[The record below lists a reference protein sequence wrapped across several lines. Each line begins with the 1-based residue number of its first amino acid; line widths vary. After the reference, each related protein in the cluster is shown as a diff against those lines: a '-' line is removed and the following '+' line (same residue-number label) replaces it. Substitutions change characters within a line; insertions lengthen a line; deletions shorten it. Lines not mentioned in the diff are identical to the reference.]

1 MLTDE
6 EFHDWCLHQAISP
19 ETEVYIQRIRQSQ
32 PVRKVRSGISNICG
46 RYPSVKMGR
55 TIQFESQHVE
65 LWGIYEMERDD
76 DVLEYYDQPTR
87 LQLRYRA
94 RSGRNTTQWHTP
106 DFFVIRR
113 SSAGF
118 EEWKKASA
126 AEGLTVTMPER
137 YVCRSAGGW
146 ECPPGETAASVYGLS
161 YRVRTDAE
169 LHPLS
174 IQNLKFL
181 QDFWVHEYPVTSA
194 QEAHVLACLSTTP
207 GVSVTQLL
215 DVFSDL
221 PVDVIWALLTHN
233 RVFTNLSAASLMQW
247 DQVMLYLSAEEA
259 EHEARQIAALAP
271 PLPRFLRICFDG
283 RLWEVEKQG
292 EIVLLRPEVGPD
304 LTLSA
309 HILQHLFAT
318 GQAVEA
324 SDATPSAL
332 TKGAREILFC
342 AGPTQLQTAN
352 RRLSTILAYV
362 NGEPISVTAR
372 SVQKWLKE
380 FRQAESS
387 YGCGY
392 LGLLDKSAQRG
403 NREARVDSASKELLT
418 AFLKTHYA
426 VPQAK
431 RASAVYALYRE
442 ECTKQK
448 ISPVSPATFY
458 RERKVFTTPEVMAA
472 RRGKRAAYQERPW
485 FFYLDQTT
493 PRHGDRPFA
502 IAHLDHTPLDIVL
515 VSSITAKP
523 LARPWL
529 TFLTDAY
536 SRRVLAA
543 HVSYEEPSYRSAMMV
558 FRLCVQR
565 YGRLPQELVVDHGR
579 DFESVYFEALLAQC
593 FITKVERP
601 AGEPHAGAVIE
612 RLFGKTQSDFIQ
624 QLRGNTQASK
634 VPRQMT
640 REVDPRRLAV
650 WTLEKL
656 TIHLREYVHEYYDQ
670 MEHTALFMSPRET
683 YAQGMQLAGARSH
696 RIIASSEAFLMQT
709 RPTTRTGVAKVSASR
724 GITVNGLQYWNERMH
739 AKDIAGH
746 AVPVRFEPYDMGMIY
761 AFIDGQWLECIA
773 DNYAQVHGRSE
784 KEWGLIVEE
793 WREHQRQHSQKRQT
807 LNGPLLAQFL
817 QQVEQEEKIALQHQ
831 RDYEEQALRHSALA
845 SRPEGGKKTKEL
857 EPAEIVIDFAHIPA
871 FEEYR

>member
-19 ETEVYIQRIRQSQ
+19 ETEAYIQRIRTSQ
-32 PVRKVRSGISNICG
+32 PVRRVRSGVSNICG

-65 LWGIYEMERDD
+65 LWGIYDLERDE

-106 DFFVIRR
+106 DFFVIRQ
-113 SSAGF
+113 SGAGF
-118 EEWKKASA
+118 EEWKKASV
-126 AEGLTVTMPER
+126 AEGLMITMPER
-137 YVCRSAGGW
+137 YVRCSAGGW
-146 ECPPGETAASVYGLS
+146 QCPPGEQAAEVYGLS
-161 YRVRTDAE
+161 YRVRTDGE

-181 QDFWVHEYPVTSA
+181 QDFWIHEYPVSPS
-194 QEAHVLACLSTTP
+194 QEAHILACLAATP
-207 GVSVTQLL
+207 GISVNQLL
-215 DVFSDL
+215 DLSPEVS
-221 PVDVIWALLTHN
+221 VDVIWALLTQN
-233 RVFTNLSAASLMQW
+233 RIFTNLSASSLMQW
-247 DQVMLYLSAEEA
+247 DQVLLYLSAEEA
-259 EHEARQIAALAP
+259 EQDQQRKASLAP
-271 PLPRFLRICFDG
+271 PLPLFTRIRFDG
-283 RLWEVEKQG
+283 RLWEAESQG
-292 EIVLLRPEVGPD
+292 ETVLLRPEIGAV

-309 HILQHLFAT
+309 STLRHLLLT
-318 GQAVEA
+318 GQAREA
-324 SDATPSAL
+324 KADTPSTI
-332 TKGAREILFC
+332 TKEARDLWSQ
-342 AGPTQLQTAN
+342 AGPKQMERAN
-352 RRLSTILAYV
+352 QRLSTILAYV
-362 NGEPISVTAR
+362 NGESISFTAR
-372 SVQKWLKE
+372 SAQNWLRA
-380 FRQAESS
+380 FRQAEAT
-387 YGCGY
+387 YGYGY
-392 LGLLDKSAQRG
+392 LGLIDHFAQRG
-403 NREARVDSASKELLT
+403 NRGSRVDAASKELLL
-418 AFLKTHYA
+418 AFLKNHYA

-431 RASAVYALYRE
+431 RAMAIYALYRE
-442 ECTKQK
+442 ACLKQK
-448 ISPVSPATFY
+448 ISPVSQASFY
-458 RERKVFTTPEVMAA
+458 RERKRFTTPEVTAL

-493 PRHGDRPFA
+493 PRHGDCPFA

-515 VSSITAKP
+515 VSSITGKP

-536 SRRVLAA
+536 SRRILAA

-565 YGRLPQELVVDHGR
+565 YGRLPQELVVDHGP

-593 FITKVERP
+593 FVTKVERP
-601 AGEPHAGAVIE
+601 AGEPRAGAVIE
-612 RLFGKTQSDFIQ
+612 RLFGKMQTDFIQ

-640 REVDPRRLAV
+640 HEVDPKRLAV

-656 TIHLREYVHEYYDQ
+656 TMHLREYVHEYYDQ
-670 MEHTALFMSPRET
+670 MEHAALFMSPREA

-696 RIIASSEAFLMQT
+696 RLIAYSEAFLMQT
-709 RPTTRTGVAKVSASR
+709 RPTTRTGVAKISASR

-784 KEWGLIVEE
+784 KEWSLIVEE

-831 RDYEEQALRHSALA
+831 RDYEEQTLRHHALTL
-845 SRPEGGKKTKEL
+845 RPEGSKPDAQ
-857 EPAEIVIDFAHIPA
+857 PAKIVIDFAHIPT

>member
-1 MLTDE
+1 MLTNE
-6 EFHDWCLHQAISP
+6 EFHAWCLRNAFSP
-19 ETEVYIQRIRQSQ
+19 EIEAYIQRIRTSQ

-126 AEGLTVTMPER
+126 AEELTVTMPER
-137 YVCRSAGGW
+137 YMRRSTGGW
-146 ECPPGETAASVYGLS
+146 QCPPGEAAASVYGLA
-161 YRVRTDAE
+161 YQVRTDAE
-169 LHPLS
+169 LHPLF

-181 QDFWVHEYPVTSA
+181 QDFWIHEYPVASH
-194 QEAHVLACLSTTP
+194 QEEQILACLSTTP
-207 GVSVTQLL
+207 GISVAQLL
-215 DVFSDL
+215 DAFPDL
-221 PVDVIWALLTHN
+221 PIDAVWALLTHN

-247 DQVMLYLSAEEA
+247 DQVLLYLSAEEA
-259 EHEARQIAALAP
+259 EHEAQRLARLSP
-271 PLPRFLRICFDG
+271 PLPLFLRICFDG
-283 RLWEVEKQG
+283 RLWEVESRG

-304 LTLSA
+304 LTLPA
-309 HILQHLFAT
+309 PILQHLFTT

-324 SDATPSAL
+324 GDATPSAL
-332 TKGAREILFC
+332 TTEAREILSH
-342 AGPTQLQTAN
+342 AGPNQLQTAN

-380 FRQAESS
+380 FRQAEAG

-431 RASAVYALYRE
+431 RASTVYGLYCE

-458 RERKVFTTPEVMAA
+458 RERKVFTTPEVTAA

-493 PRHGDRPFA
+493 PRHGERPFA
-502 IAHLDHTPLDIVL
+502 LAHLDHTLLDIVL
-515 VSSITAKP
+515 VSSITGKP

-536 SRRVLAA
+536 SRRILAA
-543 HVSYEEPSYRSAMMV
+543 HVSYEEPSYRSAMMT

-565 YGRLPQELVVDHGR
+565 YGRLPQELVVDHGP

-593 FITKVERP
+593 FMTKIERP
-601 AGEPHAGAVIE
+601 AGEPRAGAVVE
-612 RLFGKTQSDFIQ
+612 RLFGKTQADFIQ

-634 VPRQMT
+634 IPRQMT
-640 REVDPRRLAV
+640 RSVDPKRLAV
-650 WTLEKL
+650 WTVERL
-656 TIHLREYVHEYYDQ
+656 TVQLRDYVHERYDQ
-670 MEHTALFMSPRET
+670 MEHSALFMSPREAYT
-683 YAQGMQLAGARSH
+683 QGMQLAGARSH
-696 RIIASSEAFLMQT
+696 RIIPYSDAFLMQT
-709 RPTTRTGVAKVSASR
+709 RPTTRTGVAKIHASR

-739 AKDIAGH
+739 AADIAGH
-746 AVPVRFEPYDMGMIY
+746 SVPVRFEPYDMGVVF

-784 KEWGLIVEE
+784 KEWDLILEE

-817 QQVEQEEKIALQHQ
+817 QQVEQEEKVALQHQ
-831 RDYEEQALRHSALA
+831 RDYEEQALRHAALQFQPA
-845 SRPEGGKKTKEL
+845 PIQSVTQ
-857 EPAEIVIDFAHIPA
+857 PAEIVIDFAHIPD

>member
-65 LWGIYEMERDD
+65 LWGIYEMERDE

-94 RSGRNTTQWHTP
+94 RSGRSTTQWHTP

-113 SSAGF
+113 SEAGF
-118 EEWKKASA
+118 EEWKKSSA
-126 AEGLTVTMPER
+126 AQNLTVTMPER
-137 YVCRSAGGW
+137 YVRRSAGGW
-146 ECPPGETAASVYGLS
+146 QCPPGEKAAEVYGLF
-161 YRVRTDAE
+161 YHVRTDAE
-169 LHPLS
+169 LHPLY

-181 QDFWVHEYPVTSA
+181 QDFWIHEYPVSA
-194 QEAHVLACLSTTP
+194 SQEAHVLTCLSTAP
-207 GVSVTQLL
+207 SISVAELL
-215 DVFSDL
+215 DVSPDL
-221 PVDVIWALLTHN
+221 PVDVLWALLTHN

-247 DQVMLYLSAEEA
+247 DQVRLYLSAEEA
-259 EHEARQIAALAP
+259 EHDQHLGAELSP
-271 PLPRFLRICFDG
+271 PRPLFTCIRFDG
-283 RLWEVEKQG
+283 RLWEAESQG
-292 EIVLLRPEVGPD
+292 EMVLLRPEIGAA

-309 HILQHLFAT
+309 STLHHLLRI
-318 GQAVEA
+318 GQAIEA
-324 SDATPSAL
+324 REDTPSTL
-332 TKGAREILFC
+332 TQEARDLWSH
-342 AGPTQLQTAN
+342 AGPKQLERAN
-352 RRLSTILAYV
+352 QRLTTILAYV
-362 NGEPISVTAR
+362 NGEPILFTPR
-372 SVQKWLKE
+372 SAQNWLRA
-380 FRQAESS
+380 FRQAEVT
-387 YGCGY
+387 YGYGY
-392 LGLLDKSAQRG
+392 LGLIDHLDQRG
-403 NREARVDSASKELLT
+403 NRGSRVETASKDLLL
-418 AFLKTHYA
+418 AVLKSHYA

-431 RASAVYALYRE
+431 RASAVYALYCE
-442 ECTKQK
+442 ECLKQK
-448 ISPVSPATFY
+448 ISPVSRATFY
-458 RERKVFTTPEVMAA
+458 RERKRFTTPEVTAL
-472 RRGKRAAYQERPW
+472 RHGKRAAYQQRPW

-515 VSSITAKP
+515 VSSVTCKP

-543 HVSYEEPSYRSAMMV
+543 HVSYEEPSYRSAMMA

-656 TIHLREYVHEYYDQ
+656 TIHLRNYVHEYYDQ
-670 MEHTALFMSPRET
+670 MEHTALFMSPREA

-696 RIIASSEAFLMQT
+696 RIVAYSEAFLMQT
-709 RPTTRTGVAKVSASR
+709 RPTTRSGGAKVSASR

-746 AVPVRFEPYDMGMIY
+746 VVPVRFEPYDMGMIY

-817 QQVEQEEKIALQHQ
+817 RQVEQEEEIAFQHQ

-845 SRPEGGKKTKEL
+845 SHPEGGKKSKEP

>member
-6 EFHDWCLHQAISP
+6 EFHDWCLHQAISS
-19 ETEVYIQRIRQSQ
+19 ETEASIQRLRTSQ
-32 PVRKVRSGISNICG
+32 PVRRVRSGISNICG

-65 LWGIYEMERDD
+65 LWGIYDMERDE

-113 SSAGF
+113 SGAGF
-118 EEWKKASA
+118 EEWKKASV

-137 YVCRSAGGW
+137 YVRRSAGGW
-146 ECPPGETAASVYGLS
+146 QCPPGEKAAEVYGLS
-161 YRVRTDAE
+161 YRVRTEAE
-169 LHPLS
+169 LHPVS

-181 QDFWVHEYPVTSA
+181 QDFWIHEYPVSPS
-194 QEAHVLACLSTTP
+194 QEAHILAYLATTP
-207 GVSVTQLL
+207 GISVTQIL
-215 DVFSDL
+215 DLSPEM
-221 PVDVIWALLTHN
+221 PVDVIWALLTKN
-233 RVFTNLSAASLMQW
+233 LVFTHLSAASLMQW
-247 DQVMLYLSAEEA
+247 DRVLLYPSAEEA
-259 EHEARQIAALAP
+259 ERDQHRKASQVP
-271 PLPRFLRICFDG
+271 PLPLFTRIHFDG
-283 RLWEVEKQG
+283 RLWEAENQG
-292 EIVLLRPEVGPD
+292 ETVLLRPEIGAA

-309 HILQHLFAT
+309 STLRHLLLT
-318 GQAVEA
+318 GQAGEA
-324 SDATPSAL
+324 SEDTPSTI
-332 TKGAREILFC
+332 TKEARDLWSQV
-342 AGPTQLQTAN
+342 GPKQMERAN
-352 RRLSTILAYV
+352 QRLSTILAYV
-362 NGEPISVTAR
+362 HGEPILFTAR
-372 SVQKWLKE
+372 SAQNWLRA
-380 FRQAESS
+380 FRQAEAI
-387 YGCGY
+387 YGSGY
-392 LGLLDKSAQRG
+392 LGLIDHFAQRG
-403 NREARVDSASKELLT
+403 NRGSRVEAASKELLL
-418 AFLKTHYA
+418 AFLKNHYA

-431 RASAVYALYRE
+431 RAMAVYALYCE
-442 ECTKQK
+442 ACLKQK
-448 ISPVSPATFY
+448 ISPVSQASFY
-458 RERKVFTTPEVMAA
+458 RERKRFTTPEVTAL

-485 FFYLDQTT
+485 FFYVDQTT

-515 VSSITAKP
+515 VSSITGKP

-565 YGRLPQELVVDHGR
+565 SGRLPQELVVDHGP

-593 FITKVERP
+593 FVTKVERP

-612 RLFGKTQSDFIQ
+612 RLFGKTQTDFIQ
-624 QLRGNTQASK
+624 QLHGNTQASK

-656 TIHLREYVHEYYDQ
+656 TMHLRKYVHEYYDQ
-670 MEHTALFMSPRET
+670 MEHAALFMSPREA

-696 RIIASSEAFLMQT
+696 RLIAYSEAFLMQT
-709 RPTTRTGVAKVSASR
+709 RPTTRTGVAKISASR

-739 AKDIAGH
+739 AQDLAGH
-746 AVPVRFEPYDMGMIY
+746 TVPVRFEPYDMGIIY

-773 DNYAQVHGRSE
+773 DQYAQVHGRSE
-784 KEWGLIVEE
+784 KEWSLILEE

-845 SRPEGGKKTKEL
+845 SRPEGSKPDAQ
-857 EPAEIVIDFAHIPA
+857 PAKIVIDFAHIPT